1 VEAAHGNKRDVVMQ
15 LVDGRLRQAG
25 VALRWAI
32 ANPDRSVALT
42 LIASG
47 VPVESANRDG
57 VTPLHVA
64 VKLDR
69 RDVVAALLDKGADIH
84 ATTTDDY
91 GHTALHVA
99 AACGRSELIVVL
111 LAAGADI
118 DARDKNGSSPL
129 IVAARSCQSH
139 ALAVLLDSGAN
150 IAAVDKDGDTA
161 LHLATFKGDDVAV
174 KRLIVSGANVNA
186 QNAKDETPVMWAA
199 AGHKFTLVSLL
210 VANGADPSLADEDGD
225 TAVSFLDD
233 NDRATFD
240 TAIECGR
247 ACRIE
252 GAQLMCSWLRI
263 DAALHGARTARAQLG
278 DMDDI
283 AATMEAIN
291 EPASARL
298 LNLSREFSAAE
309 AAFAALQEQLRAAAV
324 LDEAV
329 IIKRDRARERVFG
342 AASLLAAAEG
352 AQAAVESCKRAGAA
366 AALIADWPTNDSDDD
381 GDSDDGVIAL
391 PFDDWLVSSRAAV
404 AGYSET
410 TEQAAHRLGVS
421 LRAFPVNMCSG
432 RAPADL
438 PARMLAAALAG
449 EREQEAIKGLKLPNS
464 TAQALIELLEA
475 KRAALVEAVQAV
487 DRARQVHAV
496 EAPNGERLKT
506 AQRQVASK
514 TKAAGI
520 AKLQLDHADEDDD
533 LSTLQAALRERKTEC
548 AAAQSE
554 LAAATIELA
563 AHLFEFPELRLRFP
577 TAPLDAFLAV
587 GGEASALR
595 PWSGEMCA
603 HKSPEHT
610 NLPRW
615 VKEWS
620 DCCDIDTIR

>member
-1 VEAAHGNKRDVVMQ
+1 MQ
-15 LVDGRLRQAG
+15 IKLEDITPAG
-25 VALRWAI
+25 LIW
-32 ANPDRSVALT
+32 SVADALP
-42 LIASG
+42 IG
-47 VPVESANRDG
+47 RQ
-57 VTPLHVA
+57 VA
-64 VKLDR
+64 ERV
-69 RDVVAALLDKGADIH
+69 
-84 ATTTDDY
+84 
-91 GHTALHVA
+91 
-99 AACGRSELIVVL
+99 
-111 LAAGADI
+111 
-118 DARDKNGSSPL
+118 
-129 IVAARSCQSH
+129 
-139 ALAVLLDSGAN
+139 
-150 IAAVDKDGDTA
+150 AAVDGPIRLDLRA
-161 LHLATFKGDDVAV
+161 LFVA
-174 KRLIVSGANVNA
+174 L
-186 QNAKDETPVMWAA
+186 
-199 AGHKFTLVSLL
+199 SL
-210 VANGADPSLADEDGD
+210 
-225 TAVSFLDD
+225 
-233 NDRATFD
+233 R
-240 TAIECGR
+240 C
-247 ACRIE
+247 
-252 GAQLMCSWLRI
+252 M
-263 DAALHGARTARAQLG
+263 AALDQYGEAPP
-278 DMDDI
+278 
-283 AATMEAIN
+283 ATVD
-291 EPASARL
+291 AS
-298 LNLSREFSAAE
+298 
-309 AAFAALQEQLRAAAV
+309 V
-324 LDEAV
+324 
-329 IIKRDRARERVFG
+329 RVPI
-342 AASLLAAAEG
+342 
-352 AQAAVESCKRAGAA
+352 R
-366 AALIADWPTNDSDDD
+366 
-381 GDSDDGVIAL
+381 
-391 PFDDWLVSSRAAV
+391 LVSSRAAV

-410 TEQAAHRLGVS
+410 IEQAAHRLGVS

-514 TKAAGI
+514 TKAVGI

-620 DCCDIDTIR
+620 DCCDIDNIR